1 MTAVNRPEPPA
12 ATACLP
18 VSRPSLV
25 SLRICSAD
33 APGGAGGANQ
43 PPARHRAAGMN
54 RFFNLTFWL
63 TLAVA
68 MMAVWADVFIW
79 RP

>member
-1 MTAVNRPEPPA
+1 
-12 ATACLP
+12 
-18 VSRPSLV
+18 
-25 SLRICSAD
+25 
-33 APGGAGGANQ
+33 
-43 PPARHRAAGMN
+43 MN